1 MKFASVALLLA
12 TLLPNFLFAEDAL
25 VKPKP
30 PVRPEIITDCDT
42 PGGYGRLCFPDG
54 LTKALT
60 MSFDD
65 GRVYDYQLVEQ
76 LDRAGL
82 RATFHLVSGLL
93 DKPDYVKSADVKKL
107 FAKHEV
113 ASHTV
118 THANLAKLSDED
130 MAYQVMQDRLN
141 LEKLVGYPVRGLA
154 YPGGESSEHVAE
166 MLPKFGIRYARTVG
180 AHHWFALPKNSPYF
194 WTTTCHITDMVK
206 DGKRF
211 LEWKTAP
218 ALMFVWG
225 HSYEFHENKAWPLL
239 EEFGK
244 LVGQR
249 KDIWYATNIE
259 VWDYYDA
266 AKRLVVSMDGKT
278 ILNPSALAVW
288 VKIGEQT
295 HKLEAGKT
303 TAIP

>member
-1 MKFASVALLLA
+1 MKLIPLAALLAVL
-12 TLLPNFLFAEDAL
+12 TTPIFAED
-25 VKPKP
+25 KPKA

-42 PGGYGRLCFPDG
+42 PGGYGRLCFPGG

-65 GRVYDYQLVEQ
+65 GRVYDYQLAKT
-76 LDRAGL
+76 LDSYGL

-93 DKPDYVKSADVKKL
+93 DKPDYLKSADVKTL
-107 FAKHEV
+107 LAKHEV

-118 THANLAKLSDED
+118 HHANLVNSSDEN
-130 MAYQVMQDRLN
+130 MAYEVMQDRLD

-154 YPGGESSEHVAE
+154 YPGGEANEHVGE

-180 AHHWFALPKNSPYF
+180 AHHWFAMPKNSPYF
-194 WTTTCHITDMVK
+194 WSSTCHMGDMVK

-211 LEWKTAP
+211 LEWPTTP

-225 HSYEFHENKAWPLL
+225 HSYEFNDNKLWPMLD
-239 EEFGK
+239 EFGK
-244 LVGQR
+244 LVGKR

-266 AKRLVVSMDGKT
+266 AKRLIVFMDGSA
-278 ILNPSALAVW
+278 IQNPSAIPVW
-288 VKIGEQT
+288 VNV
-295 HKLEAGKT
+295 AGKT
-303 TAIP
+303 YKLEPGLTTKIPR